1 MPFLEKKCENIR
13 KIKSNVFKSFRL
25 VILRDSLTPNTMKK
39 TKSIHIPPTQFPP
52 KRVSLSALERGS
64 MTVEAA
70 LAVPI
75 FLFAMVNVLSMFL
88 FFKTF
93 SENLSSL
100 HQQARELSMHAYA
113 GQQVGLEGG
122 LIKLTKIERVKPVIP
137 VFGWPG
143 TIIANSCC
151 MHPWTG
157 YDVTGNS
164 SSTQATEE
172 MVYVTKNGTV
182 YHKDRSCSYLN
193 PSIRS
198 VKREDVE
205 TLRNNSREKYYPCE
219 SCEDSSSMVYITNDG
234 NRYHTKVSCSGLK
247 RTIYCIPL
255 SETEGRAPCSKCSR

>member
-13 KIKSNVFKSFRL
+13 KVKSKVFKSFRF
-25 VILRDSLTPNTMKK
+25 VNLRDSLTPNTMKK
-39 TKSIHIPPTQFPP
+39 TKSIHVPPTKFPP

-75 FLFAMVNVLSMFL
+75 FLFAMVNILSMFL

-100 HQQARELSMHAYA
+100 HQQARQLSMHAYT
-113 GQQVGLEGG
+113 GQQAGLESE
-122 LIKLTKIERVKPVIP
+122 LIKLTKIERAEPIIP

-157 YDVTGNS
+157 YDVTKKS
-164 SSTQATEE
+164 SSAQAAEE
-172 MVYVTKNGTV
+172 MVYITKNGTV

-193 PSIRS
+193 PSVQL
-198 VKREDVE
+198 VKREDV
-205 TLRNNSREKYYPCE
+205 TVLRNNSREKYYPCE
-219 SCEDSSSMVYITNDG
+219 SCGGNSATVYITNDG
-234 NRYHTKVSCSGLK
+234 NRYHDKISCSGLK
-247 RTIYCIPL
+247 RTIYCVSL
-255 SETEGRAPCSKCSR
+255 SEAEERSSCSKCSK